1 MSEGVPQELER
12 RLEMKAEDRSQKPLS
27 DELDLI
33 LRGSGQP
40 LGKCKQWSDI
50 RFPFDKDHFGYRV
63 MDVLGWAQGTT
74 GVGGGTVRARMVTV
88 GMWNFVDGIERCQ
101 SVTGNGQG
109 WWVEGLG
116 EMEMSSSVGRRAAFG
131 FRCWVYGMCLGRW
144 CQAVGCM
151 GGLRREVWAPGKMRT
166 AEG

>member
-88 GMWNFVDGIERCQ
+88 GMWKFVDGIERCQ

-116 EMEMSSSVGRRAAFG
+116 EMEMSRWSLPRLLRVSRRPSAATPLLIPPDPCRPG
-131 FRCWVYGMCLGRW
+131 SLG
-144 CQAVGCM
+144 
-151 GGLRREVWAPGKMRT
+151 
-166 AEG
+166 